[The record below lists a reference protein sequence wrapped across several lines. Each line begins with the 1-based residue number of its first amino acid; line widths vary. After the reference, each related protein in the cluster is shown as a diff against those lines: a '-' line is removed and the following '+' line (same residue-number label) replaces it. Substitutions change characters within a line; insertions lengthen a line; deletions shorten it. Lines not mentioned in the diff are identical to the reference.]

1 MTRDALSTK
10 ATLTTTSGTASYVS
24 LRKLAAQTGMDIG
37 RLPHTI
43 KILLENIARRAGS
56 RDVSDADVVALRSGH
71 EAPKHRS
78 HSCRHEY

>member
-24 LRKLAAQTGMDIG
+24 LRKLAAQTGTDIG

-43 KILLENIARRAGS
+43 KILAGEYCPKSWQSRR
-56 RDVSDADVVALRSGH
+56 L
-71 EAPKHRS
+71 
-78 HSCRHEY
+78 